1 MIRHRFTQMDTD
13 KDGNAASVRRDCR
26 AAILAANPKQGG
38 EDRRPTV
45 AVGATEESVFICR

>member
-1 MIRHRFTQMDTD
+1 MIRHSFTQVDAER
-13 KDGNAASVRRDCR
+13 DGNAARVRGDCR

-45 AVGATEESVFICR
+45 AVGRAEESVFI